1 MKKKIIFLILFLFLQ
16 NCGYTPIL
24 SEYKGQKINFNII
37 EIKGND
43 DLNNIIKLRMKKFS
57 NNLNSKTI
65 NLKISTNFNKN
76 ILSKNKKGE
85 ATSYSLF
92 TYMEFEII
100 DPVKPQTFSFQET
113 TKTTKID
120 NEFELKRYENTIKTN
135 FVINKI
141 DELIFNLTS
150 N

>member
-1 MKKKIIFLILFLFLQ
+1 MKKKVIFLILFLFLQ
-16 NCGYTPIL
+16 NCGYSPIL
-24 SEYKGQKINFNII
+24 SEYKDQKINFNIV

-43 DLNNIIKLRMKKFS
+43 ELNNIVKLKMKKFS
-57 NNLNSKTI
+57 NNPNSKTI
-65 NLKISTNFNKN
+65 NLKIITNFNKN

-92 TYMEFEII
+92 NYLEFEII
-100 DPVKPQTFSFQET
+100 DPIKPQIFSFQEN

-141 DELIFNLTS
+141 DELIFNLTTD
-150 N
+150 

>member
-1 MKKKIIFLILFLFLQ
+1 
-16 NCGYTPIL
+16 
-24 SEYKGQKINFNII
+24 
-37 EIKGND
+37 
-43 DLNNIIKLRMKKFS
+43 
-57 NNLNSKTI
+57 
-65 NLKISTNFNKN
+65 
-76 ILSKNKKGE
+76 
-85 ATSYSLF
+85 
-92 TYMEFEII
+92 MEFEII

>member
-57 NNLNSKTI
+57 NNSNSKTI

-92 TYMEFEII
+92 TYMEFEIV
-100 DPVKPQTFSFQET
+100 DPIKPQTFSFQES

>member
-1 MKKKIIFLILFLFLQ
+1 MKKKIILLILFLFLQ

-57 NNLNSKTI
+57 NNSNSKTI

-92 TYMEFEII
+92 TYMEFEIV
-100 DPVKPQTFSFQET
+100 DPIKPQTFSFQES